1 MLEQHCVEYFCSLGY
16 LMMWNHL
23 KLTVFLCLLAK
34 WYGFSPLRSIMRW
47 FVCVCVWRAWWI
59 LIWFTH
65 NTNYTATYLN
75 LVPSSI
81 RLCDKLGNYNNGL
94 APRPWSHTALRPS
107 ASSSFSLF
115 ILLSA
120 LIVWPFSFTLCSAKT
135 MQLLTS
141 QQHLWEDDCHSVCL
155 PVSASNSS
163 LRSVHGSVKTLSLPF
178 SL

>member
-1 MLEQHCVEYFCSLGY
+1 MIWIFTTPVHYEMIC
-16 LMMWNHL
+16 
-23 KLTVFLCLLAK
+23 
-34 WYGFSPLRSIMRW
+34 
-47 FVCVCVWRAWWI
+47 VCVCVWRAWWI
-59 LIWFTH
+59 LIWLTH